1 MAQLSKLLPRKGFEI
16 KKFGP
21 QPWPHPIWGHFVIH
35 EMGIGKICLYTKFE
49 ISSFTRYKD
58 AMQWLDAQGAVPKL
72 TRGSP
77 SFF

>member
-1 MAQLSKLLPRKGFEI
+1 
-16 KKFGP
+16 
-21 QPWPHPIWGHFVIH
+21 
-35 EMGIGKICLYTKFE
+35 MGIGKICLYTKFE
-49 ISSFTRYKD
+49 ISSFTRSKD